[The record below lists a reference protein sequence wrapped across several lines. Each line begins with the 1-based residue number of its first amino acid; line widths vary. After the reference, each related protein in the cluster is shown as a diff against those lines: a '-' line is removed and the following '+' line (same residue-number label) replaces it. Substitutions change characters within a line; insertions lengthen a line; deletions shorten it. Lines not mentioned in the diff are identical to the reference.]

1 MMVLAAIL
9 IFMAILAS
17 LAVSFFFSG
26 AETAVISCSQ
36 YQLRHRMEQGD
47 TTVEK
52 TLAMLAQ
59 PARLISTVLIGTNLG
74 NVFAVLFFKLLL
86 DLLWTQSHNRVLGIM
101 SWDEL
106 ICLVVLTPVIV
117 VFAEILPK
125 ALFRAK
131 ADAWIH
137 RLRPVLVA
145 MRTLCAPINAFL
157 EVLVRGVLLP
167 FGPREGTPMGRLTRS
182 DLIMMLHS
190 PVRNG
195 GSEAEFDEGH
205 GGMATKTSSEAP
217 AEAVSDQVT
226 SIREPDETRVIQNI
240 IELENRQAREIMQPL
255 VELEA
260 VHLGHTTLDAFRE
273 QARRSGYSRFPAY
286 RDRIVNLIG
295 YIDVFDV
302 IRDTTDKKNLED
314 FLRPAH
320 FIPETKR
327 VDDLLQEF
335 LLLRVNNAIV
345 VDEYGGCSGWVTRED
360 VIEEIVGELEDELD
374 SPTVL
379 ISEQDD
385 GSFLIEGR
393 NDIEDAGE
401 VLGVQFED
409 TDCDTF
415 GGLIM
420 KHMGR
425 IPRVG
430 AEITLR
436 GWRMEIVEMDEMRV
450 AMVRVRPI
458 R

>member
-1 MMVLAAIL
+1 MMLLAAGL
-9 IFMAILAS
+9 IFLAILAS

-47 TTVEK
+47 TSVEK
-52 TLAMLAQ
+52 TLDMLSE

-86 DLLWTQSHNRVLGIM
+86 DQLWEQSHRRVLGVI

-106 ICLVVLTPVIV
+106 ICLVVLTPVIF

-137 RLRPVLVA
+137 RLRPVLIA
-145 MRTLCAPINAFL
+145 TRTLCAPVNAFL
-157 EVLVRGVLLP
+157 EVLVRWVLLP
-167 FGPREGTPMGRLTRS
+167 FGPREKTPVGRLTRS

-190 PVRNG
+190 PARNG
-195 GSEAEFDEGH
+195 GSEAEQVEGQE
-205 GGMATKTSSEAP
+205 GMATASEAA
-217 AEAVSDQVT
+217 AEAVADQAT

-240 IELENRQAREIMQPL
+240 IELENRQGREIMQPL

-260 VHLGHTTLDAFRE
+260 VHLGHTTIEAFRE

-302 IRDTTDKKNLED
+302 IRDTTGKKNLED

-379 ISEQDD
+379 ISEQED

-409 TDCDTF
+409 SDCDTF

-430 AEITLR
+430 AEITLQ
-436 GWRMEIVEMDEMRV
+436 GWRMEIVQMDEMRV

>member
-1 MMVLAAIL
+1 
-9 IFMAILAS
+9 
-17 LAVSFFFSG
+17 
-26 AETAVISCSQ
+26 
-36 YQLRHRMEQGD
+36 MEQGD
-47 TTVEK
+47 TSVEK
-52 TLAMLAQ
+52 TLDMLSE

-86 DLLWTQSHNRVLGIM
+86 DQLWAQSHRRVLGVI

-106 ICLVVLTPVIV
+106 ICLVVLTPVIF

-145 MRTLCAPINAFL
+145 TRTLCAPVNAFL
-157 EVLVRGVLLP
+157 EVLVRWVLLP
-167 FGPREGTPMGRLTRS
+167 FGPREKTPVGRLTRS

-190 PVRNG
+190 PARNG
-195 GSEAEFDEGH
+195 GSEAEQIEGQE
-205 GGMATKTSSEAP
+205 GMTTASEAP
-217 AEAVSDQVT
+217 AEAVADQVT

-240 IELENRQAREIMQPL
+240 IELENRQGREIMQPL

-260 VHLGHTTLDAFRE
+260 VHLGHTTIEAFRE

-302 IRDTTDKKNLED
+302 IRDTTGKKNLED

-374 SPTVL
+374 SPTVS
-379 ISEQDD
+379 ISEQED

-409 TDCDTF
+409 SDCDTF

-430 AEITLR
+430 AEITLQ
-436 GWRMEIVEMDEMRV
+436 GWRMEIVQMDEMRV